1 MTDDLHALQDAMR
14 LKEVEIDR
22 LEREKA
28 EMGTMLTHGSRPGIG
43 QMIDTRSTL
52 DIHNPQTQSDNGGGV
67 MALNVEL

>member
-22 LEREKA
+22 LEREKVEIGSMMHA
-28 EMGTMLTHGSRPGIG
+28 SRPVLG

-52 DIHNPQTQSDNGGGV
+52 DIQNP
-67 MALNVEL
+67 